1 MNETST
7 KKLARV
13 LRALVT
19 ALFVCNLLLLPLVPG
34 LAGLSREGTHV
45 LASAALT
52 GQESQNVMVIFFA
65 CCWQYLW
72 RVWREGYTAVLAAF
86 LLFCGVN
93 TAVILW
99 QARRVLSTVTTAL
112 PFQRANAKSMRTA
125 AISFALIALAALCR
139 TVWGFFYYRSL
150 APLFTYNAL
159 FIPVFGMGCLLC
171 LVMSAL
177 FGQAAALKEDSDLT
191 I

>member
-7 KKLARV
+7 KELARV

-19 ALFVCNLLLLPLVPG
+19 IVFVCNLLTLPLVPG
-34 LAGLSREGTHV
+34 LVGIGAGGGMEALWVIANGTFYHT
-45 LASAALT
+45 LA
-52 GQESQNVMVIFFA
+52 FFTV
-65 CCWQYLW
+65 CWQYLW
-72 RVWREGYTAVLAAF
+72 RVWRDAYTAVLTVF

-99 QARRVLSTVTTAL
+99 QARRVLATVMSGL
-112 PFQRANAKSMRTA
+112 PFQRANAKSMKTA
-125 AISFALIALAALCR
+125 AISFGLIALAALCR

-150 APLFTYNAL
+150 APVFTYNAL
-159 FIPVFGMGCLLC
+159 FVPIFGMGCLLC